1 MDGLHVKD
9 NTNELHDCIQEEIT
23 GLEEES
29 LECNFQQEVI
39 EYNQEEEPVNQT
51 EVPTVSLKTQ
61 VESSSKWVLGISL
74 LGRSH

>member
-9 NTNELHDCIQEEIT
+9 NTNELHVCNQEEIT

-51 EVPTVSLKTQ
+51 EVPTV
-61 VESSSKWVLGISL
+61 
-74 LGRSH
+74 